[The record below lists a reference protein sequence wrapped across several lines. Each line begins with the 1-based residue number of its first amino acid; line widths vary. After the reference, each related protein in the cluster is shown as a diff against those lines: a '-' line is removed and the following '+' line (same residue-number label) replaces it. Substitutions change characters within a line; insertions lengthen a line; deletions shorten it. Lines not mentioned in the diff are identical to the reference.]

1 MTMTRHEIRWA
12 QGHDWY
18 LGSFGEMV
26 KVRHYEF
33 DKKESEYIETIK
45 TFASYRELRE
55 WAGY

>member
-1 MTMTRHEIRWA
+1 MTRHEIRWA
-12 QGHDWY
+12 EGHDWY

-45 TFASYRELRE
+45 TFASYRELRK

>member
-1 MTMTRHEIRWA
+1 MTRHEIRWA
-12 QGHDWY
+12 EGHDWY